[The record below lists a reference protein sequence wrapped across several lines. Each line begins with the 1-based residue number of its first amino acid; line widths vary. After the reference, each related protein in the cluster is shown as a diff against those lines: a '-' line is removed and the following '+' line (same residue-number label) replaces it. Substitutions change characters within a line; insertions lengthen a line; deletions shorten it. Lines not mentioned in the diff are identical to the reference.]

1 MTNGGSRKKY
11 KALLTDVD
19 GTLVSV
25 QERAMPSQTVI
36 TALEKASISVSI
48 HLITARPFT
57 DTHNLPN
64 IFKALPFLS
73 DCVINGGAQ
82 IINPRTQKITAN
94 KTMHKLSSFYTKL
107 LLNICPEV
115 IAITSGNKSFPLK
128 DFSSSEDVIKVVAV
142 GVNDKYIPVLMT
154 QLGMLDDIVA
164 YETTSYKQGK
174 DIIITHKDA
183 TKAQAVKILMEK
195 YKLIKEKMIGI
206 GDTTHD
212 LSFLHQCGTKV
223 AMGNAQQEVKDVADF
238 IAPSVDEDGLATV
251 IEKYLC

>member
-1 MTNGGSRKKY
+1 MRIKNKKY

-25 QERAMPSQTVI
+25 RENAMPSQAVI
-36 TALEKASISVSI
+36 DALQKASKTISI
-48 HLITARPFT
+48 HLITARPLT
-57 DTHNLPN
+57 ETHNLPA

-73 DCVINGGAQ
+73 DSVINGGAQ
-82 IINPRTQKITAN
+82 IINPRTQEITAN
-94 KTMHKLSSFYTKL
+94 RTMHKLSSFHTEL

-128 DFSSSEDVIKVVAV
+128 DFPFSEDVIKVVAV
-142 GVNDKYIPVLMT
+142 GVNDKYIPALMT
-154 QLGMLDDIVA
+154 QLGMLDDIAA
-164 YETTSYKQGK
+164 YQTTSYKQGR

-195 YKLIKEKMIGI
+195 YKLIKEEIIGI

-223 AMGNAQQEVKDVADF
+223 AMGNAQQEVKDIADF